1 MNLPAVVMQHQ
12 RDLERGTNTMRIEGK
27 IAVLSVLGIMGTR
40 AAELPTQEQ
49 AGSRSVTLCLSYSL
63 EPKVEIASALGIAS
77 KMFAEIGI
85 QLNGHSGQQ
94 YCKNT
99 GERTIVVNLS
109 SQTPP
114 TRHPG
119 ALAYALPF
127 EGQHI
132 EIFYDRI
139 VRLGLSRSLT
149 ARLLAYV
156 LVHEI
161 THLLQRLDH
170 HSSDGIMKARWK
182 TEEYLD
188 KRSRVTFTE
197 DDVDLIYR
205 GMGRPR

>member
-1 MNLPAVVMQHQ
+1 
-12 RDLERGTNTMRIEGK
+12 MRIEGQ

-40 AAELPTQEQ
+40 AAELPRQEQ
-49 AGSRSVTLCLSYSL
+49 AGSRSITICLSYNL
-63 EPKVEIASALGIAS
+63 EPKVEVASALGIAS

-99 GERTIVVNLS
+99 AERTIVVNLS
-109 SQTPP
+109 SQTPA

-132 EIFYDRI
+132 EIFYDRT
-139 VRLGLSRSLT
+139 VRLGLSPSLT

-170 HSSDGIMKARWK
+170 HSSDGIMKPHWK
-182 TEEYLD
+182 TEEFLG
-188 KRSRVTFTE
+188 KRSRLTFTE
-197 DDVDLIYR
+197 DDVDLIYT
-205 GMGRPR
+205 GMGCPR

>member
-85 QLNGHSGQQ
+85 QLHGHSGQKF
-94 YCKNT
+94 CKNT
-99 GERTIVVNLS
+99 AERTIFVNLS
-109 SQTPP
+109 SQTPA

-139 VRLGLSRSLT
+139 VHLGLSPTLT

-161 THLLQRLDH
+161 AHLLQRLDR
-170 HSSDGIMKARWK
+170 HSSEGIMKARWR
-182 TEEYLD
+182 TQEYLD
-188 KRSRVTFTE
+188 KRARVAFTE

-205 GMGRPR
+205 GMGCPR

>member
-1 MNLPAVVMQHQ
+1 
-12 RDLERGTNTMRIEGK
+12 MRIEGQM
-27 IAVLSVLGIMGTR
+27 AVLSVLGIMGTR

-49 AGSRSVTLCLSYSL
+49 AVSRSITVCLSYNL
-63 EPKVEIASALGIAS
+63 EPKVEVSALGIAS

-99 GERTIVVNLS
+99 AERTIVVNLS

-114 TRHPG
+114 TRNPG

-139 VRLGLSRSLT
+139 VRLGLSPSLT

-170 HSSDGIMKARWK
+170 HSSDGIMKPRWK

-188 KRSRVTFTE
+188 KRSHVTFTE

-205 GMGRPR
+205 GMGCPK